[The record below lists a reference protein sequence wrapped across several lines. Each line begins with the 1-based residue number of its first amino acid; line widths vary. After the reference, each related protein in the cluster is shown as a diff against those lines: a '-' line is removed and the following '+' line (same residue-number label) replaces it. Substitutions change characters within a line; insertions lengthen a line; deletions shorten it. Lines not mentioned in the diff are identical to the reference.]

1 MGIKAMVKMP
11 NTLILFNNQTKE
23 LNKDLKKIC
32 VNKQEKKKFLR
43 GG

>member
-23 LNKDLKKIC
+23 LNKDLKKNMC
-32 VNKQEKKKFLR
+32 
-43 GG
+43 